1 MDINRQT
8 VLVFTFIFGP
18 LVLVSY
24 AYGVSHTED
33 TDALWGG
40 VPVSWQTYIVPFMF
54 VAAIG
59 FLMYWW
65 IAFFQ
70 LSEED
75 LESLRWPWGESDG
88 NGLRRLLLSYAL
100 FLIPSALWL
109 ESTIYHIEN
118 DTSWTPVLPITIL
131 TIVSVGNVMLGLL
144 AYSAN
149 QDGLRNANLM
159 IAGTIMLGILCILN
173 DWIIWTLKF
182 PW

>member
-24 AYGVSHTED
+24 AYGVSHTDD

-75 LESLRWPWGESDG
+75 LASFRWPWRESDG
-88 NGLRRLLLSYAL
+88 NGLNRLLLSYAL

-109 ESTIYHIEN
+109 ESTIY
-118 DTSWTPVLPITIL
+118 PVSYTHLTLPTK
-131 TIVSVGNVMLGLL
+131 
-144 AYSAN
+144 A
-149 QDGLRNANLM
+149 
-159 IAGTIMLGILCILN
+159 
-173 DWIIWTLKF
+173 
-182 PW
+182 

>member
-70 LSEED
+70 LNEED
-75 LESLRWPWGESDG
+75 LASFRWPWRESDG
-88 NGLRRLLLSYAL
+88 NGLNRFLLSYAL

-118 DTSWTPVLPITIL
+118 DTSWTPVLPISIL
-131 TIVSVGNVMLGLL
+131 TIVSIGNVMLGLL
-144 AYSAN
+144 AYSAH
-149 QDGLRNANLM
+149 QDGMRNANLM
-159 IAGTIMLGILCILN
+159 IAGTIMLGIQCILN

>member
-24 AYGVSHTED
+24 AYGVSHTDD

-65 IAFFQ
+65 IAFFL

-75 LESLRWPWGESDG
+75 
-88 NGLRRLLLSYAL
+88 
-100 FLIPSALWL
+100 
-109 ESTIYHIEN
+109 
-118 DTSWTPVLPITIL
+118 
-131 TIVSVGNVMLGLL
+131 
-144 AYSAN
+144 
-149 QDGLRNANLM
+149 
-159 IAGTIMLGILCILN
+159 
-173 DWIIWTLKF
+173 
-182 PW
+182 